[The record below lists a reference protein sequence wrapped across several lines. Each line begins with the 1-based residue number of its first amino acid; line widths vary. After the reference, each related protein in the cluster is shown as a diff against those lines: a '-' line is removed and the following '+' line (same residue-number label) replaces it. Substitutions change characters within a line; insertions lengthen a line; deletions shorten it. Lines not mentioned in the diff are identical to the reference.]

1 VSVIVNILTII
12 ESVAAFIVAIGV
24 LVTIHE
30 FGHFWVARKMGV
42 KVLRFSVGFGK
53 PLWIKRAGED
63 QTEYVIA
70 AIPFGGYVKMLDER
84 EGEVAEQDLDR
95 AFNRK
100 SVWRRFA
107 IVAAGPVFNFIFAI
121 VAYYLIYLAGVAG
134 IKPMIGE
141 VANPSPAYS
150 AGVKLQDTIL
160 SVNGVET
167 ISWEKARFTLL
178 EESIDGGTITLEVQG
193 LDKQISDKSLDISG
207 LKLLQ
212 DEQIDLMAELGLSM
226 WRPDIPPVIDEVIPG
241 GAGEAAGL
249 IAGDKILA
257 LNGESIVNVNQ
268 WVDLIR
274 AHPGQMLTLLVLREA
289 EKIRLQISPRLQE
302 KNGSSYGFI
311 NVKIR
316 VEIPEDIRREMRVVE
331 RYGPIGALG
340 EALDKTWRMSW
351 LTLKVLGKL
360 VVGEASVKN
369 LSGPITI
376 ARYAGIS
383 ARIGF
388 EQFLGFLAII
398 SISLGVLNLLPV
410 PILDGGHLF
419 YYLIEMLKGSPVSE
433 TTEMIGQKI
442 GIALLFGLMSIAIYN
457 DLLRLVE

>member
-1 VSVIVNILTII
+1 MNILAII
-12 ESVAAFIVAIGV
+12 ESVLAFIVAIGV

-42 KVLRFSVGFGK
+42 KILRFSIGFGK
-53 PLWIKRAGED
+53 PLWVKRAGED

-70 AIPFGGYVKMLDER
+70 SIPLGGYVKMLDQR
-84 EGEVAEQDLDR
+84 EGEVAEKDLDR
-95 AFNRK
+95 SFNRK
-100 SVWRRFA
+100 KLWQRFA
-107 IVAAGPVFNFIFAI
+107 IVAAGPLFNFIFAI

-134 IKPMIGE
+134 IKPVVGE

-150 AGVKLQDTIL
+150 AGVKLRDTIL

-178 EESIDGGTITLEVQG
+178 EESVDRGTITLVVQG
-193 LDKQISDKSLDISG
+193 LDKQIVDKTLDISS
-207 LKLLQ
+207 LRLLQ
-212 DEQIDLMAELGLSM
+212 DEQIDLMGELGLSM
-226 WRPDIPPVIDEVIPG
+226 WRPDIPPVIDEVMPD
-241 GAGEAAGL
+241 GAAAAAGL
-249 IAGDKILA
+249 MAGDKILSFD
-257 LNGESIVNVNQ
+257 GQSIINVNQ
-268 WVDLIR
+268 WVELIR
-274 AHPGQMLTLLVLREA
+274 ANPGQIRSLRVLREGQ
-289 EKIRLQISPRLQE
+289 KVTLQIRPEIKQE
-302 KNGSSYGFI
+302 NGLNYGLIGVKNRI
-311 NVKIR
+311 
-316 VEIPEDIRREMRVVE
+316 EIPQQIRREMEGVE
-331 RYGPIGALG
+331 RYGPVGALG
-340 EALDKTWRMSW
+340 AALDKTWRMSW

-376 ARYAGIS
+376 ARYAGLS

-398 SISLGVLNLLPV
+398 SISLGVLNLLPI

-419 YYLIEMLKGSPVSE
+419 YYLIEMIKGSPVSE
-433 TTEMIGQKI
+433 ATEMVGQKI
-442 GIALLFGLMSIAIYN
+442 GMALLFGLMSIAIYN

>member
-1 VSVIVNILTII
+1 MNILTII

-53 PLWIKRAGED
+53 PLWIKKGGED

-84 EGEVAEQDLDR
+84 EGEVAEQDLGR
-95 AFNRK
+95 TFNRK

-107 IVAAGPVFNFIFAI
+107 IVAAGPLFNFIFAI
-121 VAYYLIYLAGVAG
+121 VAYYLIYLAGVSG
-134 IKPMIGE
+134 IKPMVGE

-160 SVNGVET
+160 SVNGLET
-167 ISWEKARFTLL
+167 ISWEKARFALL
-178 EESIDGGTITLEVQG
+178 EESVDRGAITLVVQG
-193 LDKQISDKSLDISG
+193 LDKQIIEKTLDISG
-207 LKLLQ
+207 LRLLQ
-212 DEQIDLMAELGLSM
+212 DEQIDLMGELGLSM

-241 GAGEAAGL
+241 GSAAAAGL
-249 IAGDKILA
+249 MAGDKILS
-257 LNGESIVNVNQ
+257 LDGQSIINVNQ

-274 AHPGQMLTLLVLREA
+274 AHPGQMLSLVVVRA
-289 EKIRLQISPRLQE
+289 GEKVTLQISPEIRE
-302 KNGSSYGFI
+302 ENGARYGFI
-311 NVKIR
+311 GVKNRI
-316 VEIPEDIRREMRVVE
+316 EIPPDIRRKMSVVE
-331 RYGPIGALG
+331 RYGPVGALS

-376 ARYAGIS
+376 ARYAGLS

-433 TTEMIGQKI
+433 TTEMLGQKI

>member
-1 VSVIVNILTII
+1 MNFLTII
-12 ESVAAFIVAIGV
+12 ESIAAFIVAIGV

-53 PLWIKRAGED
+53 PLWIKKAGRD

-70 AIPFGGYVKMLDER
+70 SIPLGGYVKMLDER
-84 EGEVAEQDLDR
+84 ESEVAAEDIDR

-107 IVAAGPVFNFIFAI
+107 IVAAGPAFNFIFAI

-141 VANPSPAYS
+141 VANPSPAYL
-150 AGVKLQDTIL
+150 AGVKKQDTIL
-160 SVNGVET
+160 SINGVET
-167 ISWEKARFTLL
+167 ISWEKARFSLL
-178 EESIDGGTITLEVQG
+178 EESVDRGTITLVVQG
-193 LDKQISDKSLDISG
+193 VDMQISEKTIDLSG
-207 LKLLQ
+207 LRLLQ
-212 DEQIDLMAELGLSM
+212 DEQIDLMGELGLSM
-226 WRPDIPPVIDEVIPG
+226 WRPDIPPVIDEVIPD
-241 GAGEAAGL
+241 GAAAAAGVM
-249 IAGDKILA
+249 AGDKILA
-257 LNGESIVNVNQ
+257 LDGKAISNVNQ

-274 AHPGQMLTLLVLREA
+274 AHPGRMLSLLVLRQG
-289 EKIRLQISPRLQE
+289 EKVTLQISPAMRE
-302 KNGSSYGFI
+302 ENGSSYGFI
-311 NVKIR
+311 GVKNRI
-316 VEIPEDIRREMRVVE
+316 EIPEDIRRQMQVVE
-331 RYGPIGALG
+331 RYGPVGALG

-360 VVGEASVKN
+360 VIGEASVKN

-376 ARYAGIS
+376 ARYAGLS
-383 ARIGF
+383 ARIGL
-388 EQFLGFLAII
+388 EQFFGFLAII
-398 SISLGVLNLLPV
+398 SISLGVLNLLPI

-433 TTEMIGQKI
+433 YTEMVGQKI

-457 DLLRLVE
+457 DLLRLVA

>member
-1 VSVIVNILTII
+1 MNFLMII
-12 ESVAAFIVAIGV
+12 ESIAAFVVAIGV

-53 PLWIKRAGED
+53 PLWIKKAGRD

-70 AIPFGGYVKMLDER
+70 SIPLGGYVKMLDER
-84 EGEVAEQDLDR
+84 EGEVATEDIDR

-107 IVAAGPVFNFIFAI
+107 IVAAGPAFNFIFAI

-134 IKPMIGE
+134 IKPMVGE
-141 VANPSPAYS
+141 VTNPSPAYS
-150 AGVKLQDTIL
+150 AGIKKQDTIL
-160 SVNGVET
+160 SINGAET
-167 ISWEKARFTLL
+167 ISWERARFSLL
-178 EESIDGGTITLEVQG
+178 EESVDRGTITLVVQG
-193 LDKQISDKSLDISG
+193 LDMQISEKTLDLSG
-207 LKLLQ
+207 LRLLQ
-212 DEQIDLMAELGLSM
+212 DEQIDLMGELGLSM
-226 WRPDIPPVIDEVIPG
+226 WRPDIPPIIDEVIPD
-241 GAGEAAGL
+241 GAAAAAGVM
-249 IAGDKILA
+249 AGDEILA
-257 LNGESIVNVNQ
+257 LDGKAISNVNQ

-274 AHPGQMLTLLVLREA
+274 AHPGRMLSLLVLRQG
-289 EKIRLQISPRLQE
+289 EKVTLQISPAIRE
-302 KNGSSYGFI
+302 ENGSSYGFI
-311 NVKIR
+311 GVKNRI
-316 VEIPEDIRREMRVVE
+316 EIPEDVRRQMKVVE
-331 RYGPIGALG
+331 RYGPVGALG

-360 VVGEASVKN
+360 VIGEASVKN

-376 ARYAGIS
+376 ARYAGMS
-383 ARIGF
+383 ARIGL
-388 EQFLGFLAII
+388 EQFFGFLAII
-398 SISLGVLNLLPV
+398 SISLGVLNLLPI

-433 TTEMIGQKI
+433 YTEMVGQKI

-457 DLLRLVE
+457 DLLRLVA